1 MAKIIQ
7 NHEGCIGCGS
17 CVSICPKFWEINYE
31 EGKAILKDG
40 KKNEKGEYE
49 LDLPAQA
56 GVKDIECNQKA
67 AGVCPVSVIKI
78 EQ

>member
-49 LDLPAQA
+49 LEI
-56 GVKDIECNQKA
+56 KDIECNQEA
-67 AGVCPVSVIKI
+67 ADVCPVSVIKI

>member
-17 CVSICPKFWEINYE
+17 CVGVCPKFWEMNYE
-31 EGKAILKDG
+31 EGKAILKAG

-49 LDLPAQA
+49 LEI
-56 GVKDIECNQKA
+56 KNIECNQEA
-67 AGVCPVSVIKI
+67 ADVCPVSVIKI

>member
-17 CVSICPKFWEINYE
+17 CVAVCPKFWGMNYE
-31 EGKAILKDG
+31 EGKAILKNG

-49 LDLPAQA
+49 LE
-56 GVKDIECNQKA
+56 VKDIECNQEA
-67 AGVCPVSVIKI
+67 ADVCPVSVIKI
-78 EQ
+78 E

>member
-17 CVSICPKFWEINYE
+17 CVSVCPKFWEMNYE
-31 EGKAILKDG
+31 EGKAILKAG
-40 KKNEKGEYE
+40 KKNGKGEYE
-49 LDLPAQA
+49 LE
-56 GVKDIECNQKA
+56 VKDIECNQEA
-67 AGVCPVSVIKI
+67 ADVCPVKVIKI

>member
-7 NHEGCIGCGS
+7 NYEGCIGCGS
-17 CVSICPKFWEINYE
+17 CVSICPKFWEMNNE
-31 EGKAILKDG
+31 EGKAILKGG
-40 KKNEKGEYE
+40 KKNKRGEYE

-56 GVKDIECNQKA
+56 GVKDIECNQEA
-67 AGVCPVSVIKI
+67 ADVCPVNVIKI